1 MPLSRYHVVI
11 DHVRTTVSFAPAL
24 AELLALKL
32 GSEPQTVAAHA
43 AVRAWLQA
51 EVDRDPGAIR
61 YGRASQRLAH
71 QAILAI
77 AAPTLLTKRDHWLDR
92 KQG

>member
-24 AELLALKL
+24 AQLLALKL

-51 EVDRDPGAIR
+51 EVDRDPGAVR
-61 YGRASQRLAH
+61 YGRASQR
-71 QAILAI
+71 
-77 AAPTLLTKRDHWLDR
+77 
-92 KQG
+92 

>member
-1 MPLSRYHVVI
+1 MALSRYHVVI
-11 DHVRTTVSFAPAL
+11 NDVRTTVSLAPAL

-32 GSEPQTVAAHA
+32 ESEPQTVTAHA

-51 EVDRDPGAIR
+51 EVDRDPGAVR

-71 QAILAI
+71 LAILEI
-77 AAPTLLTKRDHWLDR
+77 AAPALLSKRDNWIER
-92 KQG
+92 KIG